1 MITRAAIVG
10 MGTMG
15 PGMAATL
22 ARAGIDVRCYDVSEA
37 AIGRVPQEVATATGV
52 LDRIHGG
59 PAASPG
65 TVTVHDSLAETVQD
79 AGLVI
84 ESVPEN
90 ADIKAAV
97 FDEIEAHAPAT
108 AILATNTS
116 GIPVTSIQDRLKDP
130 ARVVGMHWSNPPH
143 IIPVIEVIAG
153 GHTSAQTVES
163 LRSLIADLGLTSVRV
178 LKDVPG
184 FVENRV
190 LYAIMRECL
199 SLVDNGVV
207 AAEELDTCVQWGIG
221 FKLSVIPPLQLLDVA
236 GLDIYNAVASYLN
249 RDLDGRADVS
259 ETITERVQ
267 AGNLGMKTGSGMYEY
282 TPERAQELR
291 VARAGK
297 LIAVRQAI
305 GGAGGA
311 KDA

>member
-10 MGTMG
+10 TGTMG
-15 PGMAATL
+15 AGMAATL
-22 ARAGIDVRCYDVSEA
+22 ARAAIDVRCYDVSETVRSRFP
-37 AIGRVPQEVATATGV
+37 GEVATATGV

-59 PAASPG
+59 PPESPG
-65 TVTVHDSLAETVQD
+65 TVTVHGDLAETVHG
-79 AGLVI
+79 AELVI

-90 ADIKAAV
+90 AEIKAAV
-97 FDEIEAHAPAT
+97 FADLEAHAPAA

-116 GIPVTSIQDRLKDP
+116 GIPITTIQQPLKDP
-130 ARVVGMHWSNPPH
+130 SRVIGMHWSNPPH

-153 GHTSAQTVES
+153 NQTAAETVES
-163 LRSLIADLGLTSVRV
+163 LRSLIAHLGLTSVRV

-207 AAEELDTCVQWGIG
+207 SAEELDTCVQWGIG
-221 FKLSVIPPLQLLDVA
+221 FKLAVIPPLQLLDVA

-259 ETITERVQ
+259 ETITERVK
-267 AGNLGMKTGSGMYEY
+267 AGHLGMKTGSGMYDY
-282 TPERAQELR
+282 TPEQAQALR
-291 VARAGK
+291 MTRAGK

-305 GGAGGA
+305 GRVGDA
-311 KDA
+311 KEA

>member
-1 MITRAAIVG
+1 MISKAAIVG
-10 MGTMG
+10 TGTMG

-22 ARAGIDVRCYDVSEA
+22 ARAGIDVGCYDVSETVRSRFPA
-37 AIGRVPQEVATATGV
+37 EVATASGV

-59 PAASPG
+59 LPESHGA
-65 TVTVHDSLAETVQD
+65 VTVHGGLAEAVQG
-79 AGLVI
+79 AQLVI

-90 ADIKAAV
+90 IEIKAAV
-97 FDEIEAHAPAT
+97 FADIEAHAPPA
-108 AILATNTS
+108 AILATNSS
-116 GIPVTSIQDRLKDP
+116 GIPITAIQQPLQDP

-153 GHTSAQTVES
+153 QQTAAETAEQ
-163 LRSLIADLGLTSVRV
+163 LRSLITELGLIPVRV
-178 LKDVPG
+178 RKDVPG

-207 AAEELDTCVQWGIG
+207 AAEDLDTCVQWGIG

-259 ETITERVQ
+259 ETITERVG

-291 VARAGK
+291 MARASK

-305 GGAGGA
+305 GGVGSA
-311 KDA
+311 KEA

>member
-22 ARAGIDVRCYDVSEA
+22 ARAGIDVRCYDVSESA
-37 AIGRVPQEVATATGV
+37 AGRVPREVATASAV

-59 PAASPG
+59 PAESPG
-65 TVTVHDSLAETVQD
+65 IVTVHSDLAETVPD
-79 AGLVI
+79 AELVI
-84 ESVPEN
+84 ESVPESI
-90 ADIKAAV
+90 DIKKAV
-97 FDEIEAHAPAT
+97 FRDIESHAAAT

-116 GIPVTSIQDRLKDP
+116 GIPVTAIQQPLEDP
-130 ARVVGMHWSNPPH
+130 ARVIGMHWSNPPH
-143 IIPVIEVIAG
+143 VIPVIEVIAG
-153 GHTSAQTVES
+153 DQTSAETVES

-207 AAEELDTCVQWGIG
+207 SAGELDTCVQWGIG

-236 GLDIYNAVASYLN
+236 GLDIYHAVASYLN
-249 RDLDGRADVS
+249 RDLEGRADVS
-259 ETITERVQ
+259 ETIAERVK
-267 AGNLGMKTGSGMYEY
+267 AGNLGMKTGTGMYEY
-282 TPERAQELR
+282 TPEQARELR
-291 VARAGK
+291 MTRASK
-297 LIAVRQAI
+297 LIAVRQAL
-305 GGAGGA
+305 GGAGT
-311 KDA
+311 